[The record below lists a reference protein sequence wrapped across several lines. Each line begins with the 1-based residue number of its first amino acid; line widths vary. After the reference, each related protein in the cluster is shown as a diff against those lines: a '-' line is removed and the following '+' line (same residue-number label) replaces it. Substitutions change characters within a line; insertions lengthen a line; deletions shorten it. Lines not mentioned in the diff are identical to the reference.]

1 MKNERSLR
9 KGNKKE
15 TCPEDLKLR
24 KKIQMNIFWN
34 KAMPV
39 AVANYDWSE
48 EILKLKTQKA
58 WKSFLQVK
66 IKQMD
71 RAKFDLFLAA
81 VVMEAAKKQVMG
93 VDLTEK
99 VEMFRELRNGK

>member
-1 MKNERSLR
+1 
-9 KGNKKE
+9 
-15 TCPEDLKLR
+15 
-24 KKIQMNIFWN
+24 MNIFWD

-39 AVANYDWSE
+39 AIESYDWSE

-58 WKSFLQVK
+58 WKAFLQKK
-66 IKQMD
+66 IKKMD
-71 RAKFDLFLAA
+71 RGKFDKFLSN
-81 VVMEAAKKQVMG
+81 VVIEAAKKQVMG